1 MVDSNILTNS
11 TTRQESP
18 AKRWPVVKPPPTA
31 EEIDRLNYHNGL
43 QKFGEALEE
52 AAKAVLSN
60 HAKSRYR
67 NVHVLFL
74 SWEDEDPQLPVSLE
88 ISKLFDVFVNIY
100 HFQAEILH
108 IPNQNSHNKVSKKIL
123 EFVGEDDTDDMKI
136 VYYAGHGRL
145 TQNRLLSWTR

>member
-1 MVDSNILTNS
+1 MADSKILTNS
-11 TTRQESP
+11 TTHQESP

-52 AAKAVLSN
+52 AAKAVLPN
-60 HAKSRYR
+60 NAKSRYR

-88 ISKLFDVFVNIY
+88 IAKLHDVFVNIY
-100 HFQAEILH
+100 HFQSEIWH
-108 IPNQNSHNKVSKKIL
+108 ISSQNSHNKVSKKIL
-123 EFVGEDDTDDMKI
+123 EFVGEDHKDDLKI